1 MAYELNVESIT
12 VKAAANLSTDPD
24 ATASTACQYRFLKE
38 SSTGVV
44 RAAAATDNLFGVLQN
59 KPTDTHAAT
68 VGIGGVSKLKLGTGG
83 ATVGANLTSDADGK
97 GVVTTTTGN
106 YVGAIALAA
115 GSAGDYI
122 PALIVCRAV
131 KV

>member
-1 MAYELNVESIT
+1 MAYELNVQSIT

-24 ATASTACQYRFLKE
+24 ATASTACQYRFVKE

-68 VGIGGVSKLKLGTGG
+68 VGIGGVTKLKVAGTV
-83 ATVGANLTSDADGK
+83 AVGDNLTADSAGK
-97 GVVTTTTGN
+97 AVTTTTTGN

-115 GSAGDYI
+115 GSAGDYV

-131 KV
+131 KI